1 MTSVIAS
8 SRNSTIVP
16 KARTL
21 YLAATRAWFRVA
33 SRLAPTVARRQAERL
48 FTTPPRYAGRA
59 GEVPDARRAT
69 VHCGDDR
76 LAVWQAGPADG
87 PAALLVHG
95 WGGRGVQLDSFVA
108 PLRAAG
114 FRVVWFDQP
123 GHGETGH
130 RRVGLPDFTRAVDAL
145 AEQLG
150 PFRAAVGHSLGAAAL
165 GLALRGGLALER
177 VALISVP
184 ASMRDHTH
192 AFARFI
198 GIAPAVREAMRQQLE
213 ARYGMRFT
221 DIDRIE
227 ELARVHLPALFVH
240 DVADAQIPFRHAVT
254 LSARMPNARLV
265 RTHGLGHTRILR
277 EPAVVQVVARF
288 LAGDD
293 ELPAELPTLPRPAPL
308 Y

>member
-1 MTSVIAS
+1 MPTVTSALK
-8 SRNSTIVP
+8 NSTIVP
-16 KARTL
+16 IFRNL
-21 YLAATRAWFRVA
+21 IPGLMRSWFGVA
-33 SRLAPTVARRQAERL
+33 SHVAPTIARRQAERL
-48 FTTPPRYAGRA
+48 FMTPPRYAGRT
-59 GEVPDARRAT
+59 GDVHDAWRT
-69 VHCGDDR
+69 TLDCGGDR
-76 LAVWQAGPADG
+76 LAVWQAGAATA

-95 WGGRGVQLDSFVA
+95 WGGRGAQLDSFVA

-123 GHGETGH
+123 GHGDSGR
-130 RRVGLPDFTRAVDAL
+130 RRVGLPDFTRAVNAV
-145 AEQLG
+145 AQRHG
-150 PFRAAVGHSLGAAAL
+150 PFTAAVGHSLGAAAL

-177 VALISVP
+177 VALVSVP
-184 ASMRDHTH
+184 ASMREHTH

-198 GIAPAVREAMRQQLE
+198 GIAPAVREAMRRQLE
-213 ARYGMRFT
+213 ARYGVRFA

-227 ELARVHLPALFVH
+227 DMARVKVPALFVH
-240 DVADAQIPFRHAVT
+240 DAADAQIPFRHAIT

-277 EPAVVQVVARF
+277 EPAVVQAVARF

-293 ELPAELPTLPRPAPL
+293 DVPDELPALPRPAPL

>member
-1 MTSVIAS
+1 MASVIAS
-8 SRNSTIVP
+8 GRNSTTVP
-16 KARTL
+16 NWRAVI
-21 YLAATRAWFRVA
+21 LAATRTWFRVA
-33 SRLAPTVARRQAERL
+33 SRVAPAVARRQAERL

-59 GEVPDARRAT
+59 GEVPDATRAT
-69 VHCGDDR
+69 VHSGEDR
-76 LAVWQAGPADG
+76 LAVWQAGRADA

-130 RRVGLPDFTRAVDAL
+130 RRVGLPDFTRAVGAV

-150 PFRAAVGHSLGAAAL
+150 PMRAAVGHSLGAAAL
-165 GLALRGGLALER
+165 GLALRGGLGLDRA
-177 VALISVP
+177 AFISVP
-184 ASMRDHTH
+184 ASMREHTH

-198 GIAPAVREAMRQQLE
+198 GIAPAVRENMRQQLE
-213 ARYGMRFT
+213 ARYGMRFE

-227 ELARVHLPALFVH
+227 ELARVQVPALFVH
-240 DVADAQIPFRHAVT
+240 DVADVQIPFRDAVT
-254 LSARMPNARLV
+254 LSRRMPNARLV

-277 EPAVVQVVARF
+277 EPVVVQAVVRF

-293 ELPAELPTLPRPAPL
+293 DVPTELPTLPRPAPL